1 LIVASSPGTN
11 WTSWFPFL
19 VAGIMQGS
27 LLVLCILWKMRQHRL
42 GIDDFGNAI
51 APETQSGEIIREEE
65 GMDERTALLRS

>member
-1 LIVASSPGTN
+1 MTAASSPGTN

-42 GIDDFGNAI
+42 RIDDFGNAV
-51 APETQSGEIIREEE
+51 APEIQSGEIVHEEE